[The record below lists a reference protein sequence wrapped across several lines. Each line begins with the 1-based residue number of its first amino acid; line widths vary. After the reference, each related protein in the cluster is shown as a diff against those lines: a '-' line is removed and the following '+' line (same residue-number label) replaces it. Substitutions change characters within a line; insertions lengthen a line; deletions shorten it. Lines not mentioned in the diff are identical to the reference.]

1 MTTVTSYTPAEL
13 VARRELILAK
23 HGMSLSEFADKAS
36 QYALVGDEWQAWEDL
51 ESIEF
56 LLTDC

>member
-1 MTTVTSYTPAEL
+1 MTTVTKYTPAEL
-13 VARRELILAK
+13 IARREAILAK
-23 HGMSLSEFADKAS
+23 HGMSLSEFKEKAN
-36 QYALVGDEWQAWEDL
+36 QYSLVGDEWQAWENL